1 VTVSLPHHPHRSPSC
16 HVAKWSLCIFPY
28 WMPQGEQ
35 IQDGY
40 LPFEAAS
47 VVIRVRYLRATD
59 QNQTSVPAS
68 AEEVAR
74 RPLDALP

>member
-40 LPFEAAS
+40 LPFEGVRIRAVLCAS
-47 VVIRVRYLRATD
+47 KLGLR
-59 QNQTSVPAS
+59 
-68 AEEVAR
+68 R
-74 RPLDALP
+74 LR